1 MNAQSD
7 KRISADSNQVL
18 GPAYD
23 VLKNGNT
30 VRAKALVED
39 VLADELDN
47 PEVMFAL
54 RCVNFLAGRL
64 DDPEGVTPEERG
76 DFLLHLWKRFVLF
89 TAGNAA
95 EFERCI
101 NAFHTGVFM
110 RALDE
115 FLEALGG
122 THKSPR
128 ESELHRK
135 AGICH
140 KKLGEYETALS
151 FLSRANTLRPDMPSV
166 LAELAD
172 CYALCGNER
181 AAKVLFRNAFF
192 LDARQIDVRFLDSTM
207 ILRLIR
213 EVEKKGYAGDELLE
227 WIPVYGALYGVF
239 NIKHE
244 LRHTEAARLKQT
256 IFALETE
263 LRETRD
269 PLIVPRLV
277 NHYFWLIDHFASSPG
292 GDKNGIEETL
302 LKIKVLDVNIYKQYA
317 GAQNP
322 AQN

>member
-1 MNAQSD
+1 MNAQSN
-7 KRISADSNQVL
+7 KRISVDSRQVL

-23 VLKNGNT
+23 VLKSGNT
-30 VRAKALVED
+30 VRAKMLVED
-39 VLADELDN
+39 ALTDELDN
-47 PEVMFAL
+47 PEVIFAL
-54 RCVNFLAGRL
+54 KCVNFWVGRL

-76 DFLLHLWKRFVLF
+76 DFLLHLWKRFVSF
-89 TAGNAA
+89 TAADADG
-95 EFERCI
+95 FERCM
-101 NAFHTGVFM
+101 NAVHSGVFA

-122 THKSPR
+122 AHKNPG
-128 ESELHRK
+128 EGELYRK

-151 FLSRANTLRPDMPSV
+151 FLTQAGSVLPGMPAV
-166 LAELAD
+166 LAEMAD

-181 AAKVLFRNAFF
+181 AAKVLFRDAFF
-192 LDARQIDVRFLDSTM
+192 LGARQIEVQFLDCMM
-207 ILRLIR
+207 ILHLMRQ
-213 EVEKKGYAGDELLE
+213 VEKKGYTGDELLE
-227 WIPVYGALYGVF
+227 WVPVYGALYGVF

-244 LRHTEAARLKQT
+244 LRPTEVARLKQT

-263 LRETRD
+263 LRETRS
-269 PLIVPRLV
+269 PLIVPRLI

-292 GDKNGIEETL
+292 GEKNSIEETL

-317 GAQNP
+317 GRQNP